1 MSVVSIVIPAF
12 NVENYLAKSIE
23 SALSQ
28 SYSNTEIIIVND
40 GSTDSTSVIAKK
52 VIQTDCRVT
61 LFEQKNLGLSAARNS
76 GIRLAK
82 GEIVAFLDSDDW
94 WHPEYLE
101 KMVRILKKNDRAGI
115 CFSRIHYADEAGT
128 LLPLYTRGPV
138 KNIQKRDFIYMN
150 PLSCGSNIVI
160 KKKFLDDTGFF
171 DESLKSLEDQDF
183 LYRAASHP
191 YFTISGIK
199 EYLVY
204 YRIRQGLSHNTDRM
218 LDAWKQFMQKVKSV
232 NPQDFNKHYFPALLS
247 QHIYLAR
254 RMLQAGCTD
263 LSRKHLFFCVRHPF
277 ALFKLALKYPILALY
292 SFPTTYLKSLFA
304 V

>member
-1 MSVVSIVIPAF
+1 MSAVSIIVPAF
-12 NVENYLAKSIE
+12 NVENFISKAIE
-23 SALSQ
+23 SARSQ
-28 SYSNTEIIIVND
+28 SFSNTEIIIVND
-40 GSTDSTSVIAKK
+40 GSTDNTSLIANKFT
-52 VIQTDCRVT
+52 QTDSRVS
-61 LFEQKNLGLSAARNS
+61 LFEQKNQGLSAARNS

-82 GEIVAFLDSDDW
+82 GEFIAFLDSDDW

-101 KMVRILKKNDRAGI
+101 KMVCQLKKNDRAGI
-115 CFSRIHYADEAGT
+115 CFSRIHYADEAGS

-138 KNIQKRDFIYMN
+138 KNIKKRDFIYMN

-204 YRIRQGLSHNTDRM
+204 YRIRQGLSHDTDRM
-218 LDAWKQFMQKVKSV
+218 LNAWKQFMQKVKSG
-232 NPQDFNKHYFPALLS
+232 NPRDFDEHYFPALLS

-254 RMLQAGCTD
+254 RMLQAGCGN
-263 LSRKHLFFCVRHPF
+263 LSRVHLYYCVKHPVAFLR
-277 ALFKLALKYPILALY
+277 LALNYPILAFY
-292 SFPTTYLKSLFA
+292 SFPTTFFKTIYS